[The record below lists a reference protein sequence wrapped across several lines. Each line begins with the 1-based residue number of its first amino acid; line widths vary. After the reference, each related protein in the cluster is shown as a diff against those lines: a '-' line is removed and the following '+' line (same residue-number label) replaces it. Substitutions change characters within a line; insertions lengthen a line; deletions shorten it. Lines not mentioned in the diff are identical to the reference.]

1 MRDGTLVRD
10 TLGEHVFEWFLAN
23 KVNEWNEYKAYV
35 TGFEIERYLPR
46 L

>member
-1 MRDGTLVRD
+1 MRESDLVRE

-23 KVNEWNEYKAYV
+23 KVDEWNEYKASV
-35 TGFEIERYLPR
+35 SGFELDRYLPR